1 MNFIKTEIED
11 VIICEPKILKD
22 SRGYFFESF
31 RKDKL
36 DNFLGFKTNFI
47 QENQSF
53 SKKNVLRGMHYQK
66 APFEQ
71 TKLVSVLQGTIIDAV
86 IDLRKNSK
94 TFGKHIKIEL
104 SEKNKKQLFIPKGFA
119 HGFLV
124 KSEFAIVSYKVD
136 NVYSQEHEAG
146 IIFNDNV
153 LQINWEVDFKSVII
167 SDKDLCL
174 PNFDQSKVF

>member
-1 MNFIKTEIED
+1 
-11 VIICEPKILKD
+11 
-22 SRGYFFESF
+22 
-31 RKDKL
+31 
-36 DNFLGFKTNFI
+36 
-47 QENQSF
+47 
-53 SKKNVLRGMHYQK
+53 MHYQK